1 MLTYTK
7 NPKPQRKDRPWL
19 LFITALIWIAGS
31 CFFHDP
37 WEPYEPFVVAI
48 VKSILSTN
56 SWLVPYISP
65 NTPYLELQPFYFW
78 IFALVIKIFN
88 FTDIQNAV
96 RLINAFFIFM
106 TIFVMGK
113 IGSRL
118 SAYKNGRTVVMIL
131 ISTVGFV
138 NNAYQLSPH
147 IVVLLGFALFIFAL
161 QRFAVMP
168 GGSAIAMAF
177 GLVAISLNFTAAY
190 LLIALALIIL
200 LPICD
205 KSWRRAEYAITAA
218 GGVAIFLL
226 VFSYYAWQLYSIDK
240 YFFHT
245 WQQQYLM
252 LFHSGSDLFDSLK
265 FYLLMMSWYLI
276 PGWFLVI
283 WTFYRRGSKVF
294 KDPVLLVSSLL
305 SVLLVIYA
313 IACGSNDEYDIFP
326 LLIPVVLLASVEIDS
341 IRITIV
347 SLFNWFSIFIFGSA
361 GLVIALLYISLNSGY
376 PEQLFDKAQYYA
388 PDYIYAF
395 NFWQLLLALI
405 ITIIWIFMI
414 TRKHI
419 RGREM
424 ISNWASGSTFVLVM
438 FVSLC
443 IPWFNA
449 VLTFRPLVQSS
460 LPYLKPQTTC
470 VATIDANKIQHA
482 LWYYYANVRLVPET
496 DLSKSQCN
504 QAIVTMINNK
514 PELPGWH
521 ILWSA
526 KRPVDFKTYYLLER
540 N

>member
-1 MLTYTK
+1 MLTYTT
-7 NPKPQRKDRPWL
+7 NPKPKRNDRPWL

-48 VKSILSTN
+48 VKSIIHTN
-56 SWLVPYISP
+56 SWLVPFISP

-78 IFALVIKIFN
+78 IFALIIKLFN

-96 RLINAFFIFM
+96 RLINAFIIFM
-106 TIFVMGK
+106 TIFVVGK
-113 IGSRL
+113 IGSGL
-118 SAYKNGRTVVMIL
+118 SAYKNGRTTVMIL

-147 IVVLLGFALFIFAL
+147 IVVLLGFALYLYAL
-161 QRFAVMP
+161 QRFSAMP
-168 GGSAIAMAF
+168 GGSAILMAC
-177 GLVAISLNFTAAY
+177 GLVAISLNFTAVY
-190 LLIALALIIL
+190 LLIALIIIIL
-200 LPICD
+200 LPLIN
-205 KSWRRAEYAITAA
+205 KHWRRGEYAITAI
-218 GGVAIFLL
+218 GGIAMFLI
-226 VFSYYAWQLYSIDK
+226 VFSYYAWQLYVIDK
-240 YFFHT
+240 IFFAT
-245 WQQQYLM
+245 WQHQYLM
-252 LFHSGSDLFDSLK
+252 LFRNSNDLVDSMK
-265 FYLLMMSWYLI
+265 FYSLMISWYLI

-283 WTFYRRGSKVF
+283 WTFYRRRTKIF
-294 KDPVLLVSSLL
+294 NDPIL
-305 SVLLVIYA
+305 SVATLLMVFLLGYA
-313 IACGSNDEYDIFP
+313 IICGANDESEIFP
-326 LLIPVVLLASVEIDS
+326 IIIPVVMLASVEIDS

-347 SLFNWFSIFIFGSA
+347 SLLNWFSIFIFGSA
-361 GLVIALLYISLNSGY
+361 GLIITLLYISLNSGY
-376 PEQLFDKAQYYA
+376 PEQLFAKAQYFA

-424 ISNWASGSTFVLVM
+424 MSNWASGSTFVLVM

-449 VLTFRPLVQSS
+449 VLTFRPLVKSS
-460 LPYLKPQTTC
+460 VQFLKPQSTC
-470 VATIDANKIQHA
+470 IATIDSNKIQHA
-482 LWYYYANVRLVPET
+482 LWYYYADVRLVPEVN
-496 DLSKSQCN
+496 LSSSICN
-504 QAIVTMINNK
+504 QAIVTMIAGK
-514 PELPGWH
+514 PELPGWR

-526 KRPVDFKTYYLLER
+526 KRPVDFKTYYLIER